1 MSPLP
6 HRFLPTQEGQEHM
19 ISDILTGLDQKF
31 EGRISAFYTF
41 AASLLAIVAFMSGG
55 EPPLAVLSA
64 LSGNYLGAS
73 IPWFEVG
80 QSWIAAR
87 SWLAPEVCTAL
98 VMLAAVAVVLQG
110 WKALRS
116 RSSATLWLIA
126 VLAVSRGTG
135 ILMVT
140 VAITAVLVIGG
151 LFRQRNDGSGLIPT
165 AAVILGLVAAP
176 VRLAEWLWG
185 TIFSES
191 DTQDVRDTDNDRQS
205 HRPSGANVIR

>member
-1 MSPLP
+1 
-6 HRFLPTQEGQEHM
+6 M
-19 ISDILTGLDQKF
+19 ISDILTGLDKKF
-31 EGRISAFYTF
+31 EGRINAFYTF
-41 AASLLAIVAFMSGG
+41 AASLLAIVAIMSGG

-98 VMLAAVAVVLQG
+98 VLLAAVAVVLQG
-110 WKALRS
+110 WNALRS

-135 ILMVT
+135 ILTVT
-140 VAITAVLVIGG
+140 LAITAVLVIGG
-151 LFRQRNDGSGLIPT
+151 LFRQRTDGSGLIPAT
-165 AAVILGLVAAP
+165 AVLLGLIAAP
-176 VRLAEWLWG
+176 VRLAEVLWG
-185 TIFSES
+185 AIFSDNEA
-191 DTQDVRDTDNDRQS
+191 QDVRDTDHGQES
-205 HRPSGANVIR
+205 HRPSGAKVAR